1 LLRGPQWA
9 VLGEIGWYLGVIR
22 KGDREPGRGRSTK
35 GIQFV
40 GSTKGVIKEVEIKKL
55 HSLICFLKKK
65 KVRWVC
71 GAEDG
76 SIRVGGAKEE
86 AGNLGA

>member
-1 LLRGPQWA
+1 MLRGPQWA

-65 KVRWVC
+65 K
-71 GAEDG
+71 G
-76 SIRVGGAKEE
+76 SVGLWGRRRLDKS
-86 AGNLGA
+86 GRG